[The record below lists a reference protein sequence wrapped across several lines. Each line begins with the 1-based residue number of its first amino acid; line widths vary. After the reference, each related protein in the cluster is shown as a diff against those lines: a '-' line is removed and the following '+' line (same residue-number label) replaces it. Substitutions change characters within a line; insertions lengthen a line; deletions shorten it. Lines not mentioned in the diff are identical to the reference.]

1 MTEIKFITNQKNHF
15 NQLMSHYKRWSTQDK
30 TDLKALT
37 TRAEIKKYAKEKG
50 RTISAVCNAIRRYT
64 ENAVPQGNSVKPV
77 AKPKTS
83 TLVFHNYKSVIVEN
97 NSILIEF

>member
-1 MTEIKFITNQKNHF
+1 
-15 NQLMSHYKRWSTQDK
+15 MSHYQRWSTQDK

-50 RTISAVCNAIRRYT
+50 RTVSAVCNAIRRYT
-64 ENAVPQGNSVKPV
+64 SNAVPQSNSVKPV
-77 AKPKTS
+77 AKPSKTS